1 MTIAQLAHW
10 RSFASVQSI
19 ALVLSL
25 AMQARTAVGQDF
37 QNWNEV
43 DLTASW
49 KKVDFLA
56 PLVART
62 DPSKHN
68 PQFAATGVVALLP
81 LARHFQFVGGYL
93 FADLPHSSQVAHVP
107 VVAVAASLT
116 AKHLKVVEQ
125 NRFEKLFDY
134 GSEPVRYRNLLL
146 ADVSIG
152 HGQWH
157 SFVSDEI
164 FFNLS
169 NSTWNQNRFQAGAGR
184 RLSPRLRLDLYY
196 LQRNASGGAA
206 PAHVLGTILTVR
218 MPNRSSLRPSAQ
230 NCAAAVGPI
239 Q

>member
-1 MTIAQLAHW
+1 MTIARRANTRLIASAQL
-10 RSFASVQSI
+10 I
-19 ALVLSL
+19 AIVLLV
-25 AMQARTAVGQDF
+25 AMQAALAGAQDF

-62 DPSKHN
+62 DPSKPN
-68 PQFAATGVVALLP
+68 PQFAATGVVALIP
-81 LARHFQFVGGYL
+81 VARHFQLVGGYL
-93 FADLPHSSQVAHVP
+93 FADLPQSSQFAHVP
-107 VVAVAASLT
+107 LVAVAASFHARHLT
-116 AKHLKVVEQ
+116 AVEQ

-146 ADVSIG
+146 ADVSFN

-169 NSTWNQNRFQAGAGR
+169 NSSWNQNRFQAGAGR

-196 LQRNASGGAA
+196 LQRNTSGGAA
-206 PAHVLGTILTVR
+206 PAHVLGTILTVKLTH
-218 MPNRSSLRPSAQ
+218 SSLLRPAAQ
-230 NCAAAVGPI
+230 N
-239 Q
+239 